1 MTEMAFPPGAILI
14 LAGLVLPLLTLPVRK
29 MLVLVA
35 PVLTLA
41 AVWAVPDG
49 VVWSTSYLGM
59 DLQPVKA
66 DALSRMFATVF
77 AIMAF
82 GGGLFALNQKSVLE
96 LSAAM
101 IYAGSAIG
109 VAFAGDLVTVFIFWE
124 VMAIGSTLVVWSG
137 GAVAR
142 NAGLR
147 YAVIH
152 FLGGVCLMAGIAG
165 EIAATGST
173 DFRAMQPDSI
183 ARWLMLAGFV
193 LNTGAP
199 PLHAWLPD
207 AYPKA
212 SYSGTVF
219 LSAFTTKT
227 AVYTLIRGFPGA
239 DILVWLGMFMIFYG
253 IIYAINDNDTRRK
266 LSYSIINQV
275 GFMVCMTGVGTPL
288 ALAGAA
294 AHAFVHIL
302 YKALLLMSA
311 GSVLYVTGKTKFT
324 DLGGLFRTMP
334 RTAIC
339 CIIGA
344 LSISAVPLTSGFPA
358 KSLMASAA
366 AEAHLATIWYLFIA
380 AAAGVLFVGIK
391 LPWYIFF
398 QKDSGQRP
406 PEPPLNMR
414 LAMYLMAVLCIGFG
428 IFPGLLYGFL
438 PEPLDFQPYTGAR
451 VTETMQL
458 LTSSAAAFF
467 LALPMIKRTLTI
479 SLDVD
484 WFWRR
489 AGRLFA
495 AEFETQWLRAC
506 GAFGGRAYRSAARFI
521 DGLYRTHGPEGA
533 LARTRPSGSMALWM
547 TILLAVFLLLSF
559 L

>member
-1 MTEMAFPPGAILI
+1 MTDVTFPPGAILI
-14 LAGLVLPLLTLPVRK
+14 LAGLVLPLLTVPVRK
-29 MLVLVA
+29 MLILVA
-35 PVLTLA
+35 PLLTLA
-41 AVWAVPDG
+41 AVWAVPEG
-49 VVWSTSYLGM
+49 VAWSTSYLGM
-59 DLQPVKA
+59 ELQPVEA
-66 DALSRMFATVF
+66 DPLSRMFATVF

-82 GGGLFALNQKSVLE
+82 GGGLYALNQKSVLE

-101 IYAGSAIG
+101 VYAGSAIG

-137 GAVAR
+137 GAFAR

-173 DFRAMQPDSI
+173 DFHAMQPDSI
-183 ARWLMLAGFV
+183 ARWLMLFGFV

-239 DILVWLGMFMIFYG
+239 EILVWMGMFMIFYG

-311 GSVLYVTGKTKFT
+311 GSVLHVTGKTKFT

-334 RTAIC
+334 RTTVC
-339 CIIGA
+339 CLIGA
-344 LSISAVPLTSGFPA
+344 LSISAVPLTSGYPA

-366 AEAHLATIWYLFIA
+366 AEAHLETVWYLFIA

-391 LPWYIFF
+391 LPWYMFF

-406 PEPPLNMR
+406 PEPPLNML
-414 LAMYLMAVLCIGFG
+414 LAMYLMAGLCIGFG
-428 IFPGLLYGFL
+428 IFPGALYGFL
-438 PEPLDFQPYTGAR
+438 PEPPDFQPYTGPR
-451 VTETMQL
+451 VMETMQL
-458 LTSSAAAFF
+458 LTAAALAFF

-479 SLDVD
+479 SLDID

-506 GAFGGRAYRSAARFI
+506 SAFGARAYRTAARFL

-533 LARTRPSGSMALWM
+533 LARTRPSGSIALWM
-547 TILLAVFLLLSF
+547 TVLLSVFLLLSF

>member
-1 MTEMAFPPGAILI
+1 MTDLAIPPGAILI
-14 LAGLVLPLLTLPVRK
+14 LAGLALPFLGVAARKAVILGAPLLAL
-29 MLVLVA
+29 L
-35 PVLTLA
+35 
-41 AVWAVPDG
+41 AVWVLPDG
-49 VVWSTSYLGM
+49 VAISASYLGM
-59 DLQPVKA
+59 ELQPVKA
-66 DALSRMFATVF
+66 DALSRMFGTVF

-82 GGGLFALNQKSVLE
+82 GGGLYALNQPKVRE
-96 LSAAM
+96 LAAAFV
-101 IYAGSAIG
+101 YAGGALG
-109 VAFAGDLVTVFIFWE
+109 VAFAGDLITVFIFWE
-124 VMAIGSTLVVWSG
+124 VMAIASTIVVWSG
-137 GAVAR
+137 GPGAR

-152 FLGGVCLMAGIAG
+152 FFGGVLLMAGIAG
-165 EIAATGST
+165 EVAATGST
-173 DFRAMQPDSI
+173 AFHAMQPDSL

-193 LNTGAP
+193 INTGAP

-239 DILVWLGMFMIFYG
+239 EILIWLGLFMIFYG
-253 IIYAINDNDTRRK
+253 LIYAINDNDTRRK

-275 GFMVCMTGVGTPL
+275 GFMVCATGVGTPL
-288 ALAGAA
+288 AVAGAA

-311 GSVLYVTGKTKFT
+311 GAVLHQTGKTKFT
-324 DLGGLFRTMP
+324 DLGGLFRSMP

-344 LSISAVPLTSGFPA
+344 LSISALPLTSGFPA
-358 KSLMASAA
+358 KSLMSEGIAD
-366 AEAHLATIWYLFIA
+366 AHLEGVWLLFTA

-414 LAMYLMAVLCIGFG
+414 LGMYLMAALCIGFG
-428 IFPGLLYGFL
+428 VFPGALYGLL
-438 PEPLDFQPYTGAR
+438 PEPTDYQPYTPSH
-451 VTETMQL
+451 VVVQLQL
-458 LTSSAAAFF
+458 LTFAALAFF

-495 AEFETQWLRAC
+495 EEFETQWLRAY
-506 GAFGGRAYRSAARFI
+506 GALGGRGYRAAVRFLEE
-521 DGLYRTHGPEGA
+521 LYRTHGPEGA
-533 LARTRPSGSMALWM
+533 MARTRPSGYMALWM
-547 TILLAVFLLLSF
+547 TVLLSLFLLLSF